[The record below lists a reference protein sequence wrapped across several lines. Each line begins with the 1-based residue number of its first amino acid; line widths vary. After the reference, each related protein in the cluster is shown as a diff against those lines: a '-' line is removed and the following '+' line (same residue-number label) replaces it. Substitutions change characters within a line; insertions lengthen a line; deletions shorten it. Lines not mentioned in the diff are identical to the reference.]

1 MPECSMVTK
10 HSCVLDTSCALLFLY
25 SFDLS
30 ILHLHERKPKLPVDM
45 EFEKPAEDDDN
56 HLNTSWVPEEII

>member
-1 MPECSMVTK
+1 M
-10 HSCVLDTSCALLFLY
+10 LY
-25 SFDLS
+25 LYLCTDLS
-30 ILHLHERKPKLPVDM
+30 ILHLHDRKPKLPVDM